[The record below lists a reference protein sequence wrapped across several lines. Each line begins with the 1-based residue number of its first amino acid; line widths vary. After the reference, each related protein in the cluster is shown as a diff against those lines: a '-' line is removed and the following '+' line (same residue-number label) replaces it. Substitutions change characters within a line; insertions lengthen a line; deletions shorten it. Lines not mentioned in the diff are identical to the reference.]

1 MYVPLLPSELK
12 DCNDEAALTVPYLLQ
27 NEADAYRKVRLRV
40 EDVQGKNCLTNFW
53 VSSNPSLT
61 QDLTLGDYCVQSA
74 KFAWACTFLLKSTLM
89 ASLPY
94 LQGMDFTTDK
104 LRSLVRKWQTL
115 IEAQVDVKTTDG
127 YLLRMFAIAFT
138 KKRPGQ
144 VRMVSCCT
152 LLRLYLCSFHC
163 TQ

>member
-1 MYVPLLPSELK
+1 MR
-12 DCNDEAALTVPYLLQ
+12 C
-27 NEADAYRKVRLRV
+27 
-40 EDVQGKNCLTNFW
+40 
-53 VSSNPSLT
+53 
-61 QDLTLGDYCVQSA
+61 
-74 KFAWACTFLLKSTLM
+74 
-89 ASLPY
+89 

-144 VRMVSCCT
+144 VG
-152 LLRLYLCSFHC
+152 LHFL
-163 TQ
+163 

>member
-1 MYVPLLPSELK
+1 M
-12 DCNDEAALTVPYLLQ
+12 
-27 NEADAYRKVRLRV
+27 
-40 EDVQGKNCLTNFW
+40 
-53 VSSNPSLT
+53 
-61 QDLTLGDYCVQSA
+61 GDYCMQSA
-74 KFAWACTFLLKSTLM
+74 THAFAWARTFLLKSTLM
-89 ASLPY
+89 ASLLY

-144 VRMVSCCT
+144 VRLVSACHHINCAWCPAVH
-152 LLRLYLCSFHC
+152 Y
-163 TQ
+163 